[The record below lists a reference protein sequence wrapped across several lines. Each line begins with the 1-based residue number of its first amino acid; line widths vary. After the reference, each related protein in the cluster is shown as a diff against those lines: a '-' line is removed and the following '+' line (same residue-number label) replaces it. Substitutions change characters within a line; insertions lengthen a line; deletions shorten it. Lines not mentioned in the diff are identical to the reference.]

1 MQSFESVRDKSDY
14 FLAYPLS
21 TCKKKWMNV
30 EQNIK
35 EIELRKRGLKNAVKY
50 LVRMPTGGQECNMG
64 KWFNYDEL

>member
-21 TCKKKWMNV
+21 MQKKWMNV

-35 EIELRKRGLKNAVKY
+35 EIELRKRGLK
-50 LVRMPTGGQECNMG
+50 EFC
-64 KWFNYDEL
+64 